1 MFSVI
6 LMAGENTFLEASL
19 MRHKIYSY
27 LYLSELWDITVKG
40 GGNSVVCPTSVVLLC
55 TGS

>member
-6 LMAGENTFLEASL
+6 LMTVENTFLEASL
-19 MRHKIYSY
+19 MRHKIHSY
-27 LYLSELWDITVKG
+27 QYLSELWDITVKG
-40 GGNSVVCPTSVVLLC
+40 GGSSEVCSTSVVSLC